1 MPYII
6 NNTNGV
12 TVATVEDG
20 SVDNTTSL
28 TFVGKNYSGYG
39 QIENENLLHLLEN
52 FASGTK
58 PITPVQGQLWF
69 DTSSSNRRLNVCY
82 DGKNFKSIANLENQR
97 TDPSLTMTPLDG
109 DLWWDA
115 STKQLKAWIGSLG
128 SWSVIG
134 PESGATAVANWAAV
148 SELSPDGKSHPVL
161 KGYVNGDPIVV
172 LSGDSFDPVT
182 TSDLYFGFSTG
193 VQTGLN
199 LKRASESGSTQLY
212 ETYFWGTAADAL
224 TANTATTVKVT
235 TTASGTFYLPFVSTS
250 SGSQPLFTTGTISYN
265 VLTQVLNATA
275 TSARYAD
282 LAERYAADAV
292 YEPGTVLVIGG
303 VAEVTTTREHADT
316 SVAGIVSTNPA
327 YMMNNDAGNDETH
340 PYIALK
346 GRVPCKV
353 VGKINKGELL
363 VTSYYPGY
371 AEAWAPGDNPN
382 AVIGKALGSQSEG
395 YGLVEV
401 MVI

>member
-12 TVATVEDG
+12 TVATVDDG
-20 SVDNTTSL
+20 SVDNSTSL

-39 QIENENLLHLLEN
+39 QIENANLLHLLEN
-52 FASGTK
+52 FASSTPPSN
-58 PITPVQGQLWF
+58 PIQGQLWF
-69 DTSSSNRRLNVCY
+69 DTSNSVRRLSVCY
-82 DGKNFKSIANLENQR
+82 DGKNFKSVANLANQNA
-97 TDPSLTMTPLDG
+97 DPSLTSSPLDG

-115 STKQLKAWIGSLG
+115 SSKQLKAWVGSLG
-128 SWSVIG
+128 SWSIIG

-148 SELSPDGKSHPVL
+148 SEISADDKMHPVL

-172 LSGDSFDPVT
+172 LSGDTFEPVT
-182 TSDLYFGFSTG
+182 TSDLYYGFSNG
-193 VQTGLN
+193 IYPGMN
-199 LKRASESGSTQLY
+199 LKKADASGSTQLF

-224 TANTATTVKVT
+224 TANTATNIDIL
-235 TTASGTFYLPFVSTS
+235 TTASGTFYLPFASTS

-265 VLTQVLNATA
+265 VVTQVLNATA

-292 YEPGTVLVIGG
+292 YDPGTVLVIGG
-303 VAEVTTTREHADT
+303 TAEVTLTNGHADT
-316 SVAGIVSTNPA
+316 RVVGVVSTNPA
-327 YMMNNDAGNDETH
+327 YMMNNDAGTNETH

-353 VGKINKGELL
+353 VGNINKGDLL
-363 VTSYYPGY
+363 VTSHYPGY

-395 YGLVEV
+395 YGVIEV